1 MAEREGKENTRGST
15 KMPGAFLNVRRTARR
30 AKTMDVFRN
39 PSLSA
44 AHRDIRQSP
53 EKGLFLWRRER
64 VKRQIRLERI

>member
-30 AKTMDVFRN
+30 AKTMDGFRN
-39 PSLSA
+39 PPPQLTEILGKA
-44 AHRDIRQSP
+44 PKQ
-53 EKGLFLWRRER
+53 GLFLWRRER